1 MIPELPN
8 GISHRFSKRVN
19 KILCICTTFG
29 NRASEM
35 SRERSRGQP
44 GTIEIRPVEPR
55 KIECSRF
62 ARRLRLRREPES
74 RSTSASE
81 AFFCVCAMT
90 FWHYDVYCIL
100 EWGR

>member
-1 MIPELPN
+1 MIPELPD
-8 GISHRFSKRVN
+8 GISHRFPKRVN
-19 KILCICTTFG
+19 KLLCICTIFG

-44 GTIEIRPVEPR
+44 GTIEIGPVEPR

-62 ARRLRLRREPES
+62 ARRLRLRRVSPPES

-81 AFFCVCAMT
+81 AFFCVCDMT
-90 FWHYDVYCIL
+90 FWHYDV
-100 EWGR
+100 